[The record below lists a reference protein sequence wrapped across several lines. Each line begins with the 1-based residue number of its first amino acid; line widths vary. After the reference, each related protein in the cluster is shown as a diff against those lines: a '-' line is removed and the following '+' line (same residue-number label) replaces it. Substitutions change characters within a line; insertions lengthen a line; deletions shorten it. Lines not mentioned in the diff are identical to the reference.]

1 MPAPGENDMRAFS
14 KACLTSLVVASC
26 AWPVAG
32 AAAMSREDVNAAE
45 LSGRGGAAG
54 EPDPV
59 ILKAQIL
66 LDRADVSPGVI
77 DGYEGENL
85 TKAVSTF
92 EEINGLPVDGEL
104 DAEVWKKLGGE
115 ESAELLVEYQITA
128 EDAGTDFLDEI
139 PDDYVKRA
147 ELDALGFTSIE
158 EMLAERHHL
167 DIELFNALNEGKEM
181 SEGTNIVVADIGEPR
196 TTGTIARIEADKSG
210 AQLRAYNDSDEL
222 MLAYPATI
230 GSEENPSPEGTHE
243 VKAIA
248 VDPTYTYRPDENFQ
262 QGDND
267 EVLTL
272 AAGPNNPVGTV
283 WIDLSKPTYG
293 IHGTAEPAEIDKT
306 ASHGCVRLTNWD
318 AEELARLVKTGVPVR
333 FID

>member
-1 MPAPGENDMRAFS
+1 MSNFS
-14 KACLTSLVVASC
+14 RACLTTLMMASC
-26 AWPVAG
+26 ALPAL
-32 AAAMSREDVNAAE
+32 AASISKSDVNNAE
-45 LSGRGGAAG
+45 LANLGSTGG

-59 ILKAQIL
+59 VLKAQIL

-85 TKAVSTF
+85 SKAVSTF
-92 EEINGLPVDGEL
+92 EKINDLPVDGEL
-104 DAEVWKKLGGE
+104 DEEVWRKLGGDE
-115 ESAELLVEYQITA
+115 DAELLVDYQITA
-128 EDAGTDFLDEI
+128 DDAGTEFLEEI
-139 PDDYVKRA
+139 PDDYAKRA

-167 DIELFNALNEGKEM
+167 DVELFNALNEGKEM
-181 SEGTNIVVADIGEPR
+181 SEGTTIVVADIGEPR

-210 AQLRAYNDSDEL
+210 AQLRAYNDSDDL
-222 MLAYPATI
+222 ILAYPATI

-243 VKAIA
+243 VEAIA
-248 VDPTYTYRPDENFQ
+248 IDPTYTYRPDENFQ

-318 AEELARLVKTGVPVR
+318 AEELARLVETGIPVR